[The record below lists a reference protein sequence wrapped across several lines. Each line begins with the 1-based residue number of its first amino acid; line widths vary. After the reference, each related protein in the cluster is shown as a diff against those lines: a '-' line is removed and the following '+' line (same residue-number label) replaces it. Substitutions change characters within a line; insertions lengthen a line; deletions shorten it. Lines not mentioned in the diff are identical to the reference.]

1 MPDEQQT
8 RLTQD
13 SSMRRFREYVAAGI
27 AIVIV
32 LGTVIMMIIALQ
44 VTANSESPEQFAQVK
59 DLLLIINP
67 LLGVVLGYYF
77 NKVSTEARAENAEAT
92 AHNAVI
98 TAQEAAK
105 TRDEALGE
113 AQQAKVKTEK
123 AEADLETTQQ
133 KAAEMKGALTDMTQ
147 AAEKLMG
154 QSSALEMTAFGPRGL
169 ESEPSD
175 DVYREL
181 RAALQHAHRVIGSA

>member
-1 MPDEQQT
+1 MPDEQPT
-8 RLTQD
+8 RLTVD

-27 AIVIV
+27 AIIIV

-98 TAQEAAK
+98 TAQEATK
-105 TRDEALGE
+105 TRDVAVGE
-113 AQQAKVKTEK
+113 AQEAKAKTEK
-123 AEADLETTQQ
+123 VEASLETAHQ
-133 KAAEMKGALTDMTQ
+133 KAEEMKGALKNMTQ

-154 QSSALEMTAFGPRGL
+154 PSSALEMGIMGAKGL
-169 ESEPSD
+169 EPDPGDEA
-175 DVYREL
+175 YREL
-181 RAALQHAHRVIGSA
+181 RAAVEHAHRVIGAF